1 MRKQFEQTG
10 EQVTCEVKAKIQKKI
25 LLIVSLNII
34 NMNVFFLINVI
45 RGLIIES
52 QVKDEK
58 YHAIKMV
65 IFFL

>member
-1 MRKQFEQTG
+1 
-10 EQVTCEVKAKIQKKI
+10 
-25 LLIVSLNII
+25 
-34 NMNVFFLINVI
+34 MNVFFLINVI